1 MQAARPFDFA
11 QGRLCHR
18 RDYFGARETTRP
30 SPRLVSLISDPVCAK
45 EGRCEIRRQ
54 GCFLELNQ
62 RARRSTIRTC
72 PAGLMKLE
80 QLLERPGCGPS
91 GRTAWPARIYKQEL
105 FNL

>member
-1 MQAARPFDFA
+1 MLTDQVR
-11 QGRLCHR
+11 GEKTIRLR
-18 RDYFGARETTRP
+18 T
-30 SPRLVSLISDPVCAK
+30 RLVSLISDPVCAK

>member
-1 MQAARPFDFA
+1 VLRPAYAVARFTDNEG
-11 QGRLCHR
+11 GRDLPGR
-18 RDYFGARETTRP
+18 ISQP
-30 SPRLVSLISDPVCAK
+30 SLRLVSLISDPVCAK